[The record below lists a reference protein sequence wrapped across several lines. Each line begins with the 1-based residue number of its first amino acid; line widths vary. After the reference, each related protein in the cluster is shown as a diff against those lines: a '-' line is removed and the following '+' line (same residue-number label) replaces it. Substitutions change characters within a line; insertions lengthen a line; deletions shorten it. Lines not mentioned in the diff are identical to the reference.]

1 MKLKVLMNRFA
12 GAVQQ
17 LYGTVRSTIA
27 SKARLEESLV
37 SRPGTFD
44 AAMAAQFTKAIT
56 HGSKR
61 VARKNTRGLPLGY
74 SVHDSRRARLLRRSM
89 KARERATEIELQA
102 AEQFFD
108 DLKRC
113 NDARKQGLQFLSPQA
128 GLLKGSGSRKF
139 MRRVIPLWRVLTPK
153 QLIAKIRY
161 KTEMA
166 RETKRIPYIKPV
178 ANDLR
183 PARVTHSRGGV
194 LSARHQPAL
203 SPLGI

>member
-12 GAVQQ
+12 GAVQS
-17 LYGTVRSTIA
+17 LFGTVRPTKA
-27 SKARLEESLV
+27 SKQRLEESLV
-37 SRPGTFD
+37 SRSGTFD
-44 AAMAAQFTKAIT
+44 AAMAAEFTKAIT

-74 SVHDSRRARLLRRSM
+74 SVHEARRARLLRRSM
-89 KARERATEIELQA
+89 NGRERATEIELQA

-128 GLLKGSGSRKF
+128 GLLKGAGSRKF
-139 MRRVIPLWRVLTPK
+139 MRRAVPLWRVLTPM

-166 RETKRIPYIKPV
+166 RETKRIPYTKPV
-178 ANDLR
+178 ANELR
-183 PARVTHSRGGV
+183 PARVTRTRGGV
-194 LSARHQPAL
+194 LSARPQPAF